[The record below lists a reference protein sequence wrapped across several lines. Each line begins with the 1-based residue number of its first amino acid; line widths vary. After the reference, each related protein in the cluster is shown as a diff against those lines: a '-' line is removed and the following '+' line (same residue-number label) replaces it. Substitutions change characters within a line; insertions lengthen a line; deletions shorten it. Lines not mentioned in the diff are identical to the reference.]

1 MGFLSNHEF
10 STLSCL
16 YYSKL
21 INKSVPDTIDERAI
35 NKTNLSIYRRAENHN
50 LALMSAQSIGCN
62 IVNIGDDDLE
72 KTKPHL
78 VLGLL
83 WQVIRVRV
91 DSVFISKISFHYLKL
106 TKFCKDAV
114 PCKTMEYLRYRR
126 IFSEWFKSTILVTV
140 MWNMIEDSD
149 SAYEG
154 AVFYLT
160 CSTHTATCLT
170 LFISTFSSQNYFVN

>member
-10 STLSCL
+10 STMSCL

-91 DSVFISKISFHYLKL
+91 DSVLISKISFHYLKL

-114 PCKTMEYLRYRR
+114 PCKTMDYLRYRP
-126 IFSEWFKSTILVTV
+126 IFCE
-140 MWNMIEDSD
+140 
-149 SAYEG
+149 
-154 AVFYLT
+154 
-160 CSTHTATCLT
+160 
-170 LFISTFSSQNYFVN
+170 